1 MYKKLSEIKIGTKV
15 IIRSFENDELYIKLM
30 EMGLIPGEIITID
43 KIAPFNDPISI
54 LVAGYRLS
62 LRINEAEGIIVEEI
76 I

>member
-76 I
+76 F